1 MKQLLQKIESIKLTN
16 KTTPTFLLFI
26 SILVYGLFFW
36 GRGFYWDEFPWMWT
50 YFQFGSEMLTKTF
63 STSRPF
69 WGMIYQIT
77 MPIIGP
83 NPWIWQLLAIFL
95 RWLTAFLLWK
105 ILCTLYPN
113 HQKQNLWASLFFLV
127 YPGMGQHFIAFMYS
141 HFYIVLAAFLFS
153 LYLSL
158 LALQSEKYR
167 IPLFIASYFF
177 AFVNLIT
184 MEYFYFLEFA
194 RLIIFYQFL
203 SRDIKQRLI
212 STVKLFLP
220 YFGIFLGVTIWRAY
234 FFEFQ
239 NASYPYVL
247 LDVIREDFFAGIL
260 LLINNVLLSFWRTVF
275 QAWLNPFFDIGLTGF
290 GPLTLSLMIILLIV
304 TIVLVGVYLYLRHAE
319 RSEASLPQSKRIAT
333 EESAQNGYGGLS
345 NVSNNEFTQRAGWL
359 GLISWGLAGGAVWV
373 SGNMPQF
380 NFSMDRFM
388 LPFMLGASILLACM
402 VALIKNQRTQ
412 MILVALLIGFAGSRH
427 FQLEDI
433 YRRDWNTQNQLFW
446 QMTER
451 IPNFEKGTILL
462 ANDFPVTYYSDNS
475 LTGPL
480 NWIYSPPGEMNLM
493 LYYASF
499 RVGTTLP
506 SVEPDIPHELYYIGP
521 TFYGNTSNILAVYF
535 EPPKC
540 FRVLDP
546 EVEENNRLLP
556 PALRDVA
563 KYTNQNVILFEKAY
577 ELPSQF
583 YGTQP
588 EKNWCYYFS
597 QAELARQQKDWQS
610 VVQIAEQAFALGD
623 TPNDPVERFVYI
635 EGFAHVNNW
644 EKAVELSQTSY
655 KVSKNFVGP
664 LLCKLWSRIER
675 ETESSTQQSTT
686 VSQVRSEF
694 GCQP

>member
-1 MKQLLQKIESIKLTN
+1 MKNFFEKINNIKLTN
-16 KTTPTFLLFI
+16 KSTPYFLLFI
-26 SILVYGLFFW
+26 AFLVYGLFFW
-36 GRGFYWDEFPWMWT
+36 QRGFYWDEFPWMWT
-50 YFQFGSEMLTKTF
+50 YFQLGSEMLTKTF

-77 MPIIGP
+77 IPIVGA
-83 NPWIWQLLAIFL
+83 NPWAWQLLAIVL

-105 ILCTLYPN
+105 ILCALYPK
-113 HQKQNLWASLFFLV
+113 HEKQNLWASLFFLV
-127 YPGMGQHFIAFMYS
+127 YPGLGQHFISFMYS
-141 HFYIVLAAFLFS
+141 HFYIVLSAFLFS
-153 LYLSL
+153 LYLAA
-158 LALQSEKYR
+158 LAVKSETYR

-194 RLIIFYQFL
+194 RLIIFYQLL
-203 SRDIKQRLI
+203 SGDIKPRLI
-212 STVKLFLP
+212 AAGKLFLP
-220 YFGIFLGVTIWRAY
+220 YFGIFLSVTVWRAF
-234 FFEFQ
+234 FFEHQ
-239 NASYPYVL
+239 NASYNYVL
-247 LDVIREDFFAGIL
+247 LDALQENFFAGVL
-260 LLINNVLLSFWRTVF
+260 LFINNALLSFWRTAF

-290 GPLTLSLMIILLIV
+290 GPLTLALMIVLLIT
-304 TIVLVGVYLYLRHAE
+304 TIVLVGVYLYLYHPEQSQESLRL
-319 RSEASLPQSKRIAT
+319 SASPFARFTAQGGIA
-333 EESAQNGYGGLS
+333 Q
-345 NVSNNEFTQRAGWL
+345 GWL
-359 GLISWGLAGGAVWV
+359 GLIFWGLSGGAVWV

-388 LPFMLGASILLACM
+388 LPFMLGASILLAYLI
-402 VALIKNQRTQ
+402 ALIKNQRTQ
-412 MILVALLIGFAGSRH
+412 MFLVALLVGFAGSRH

-433 YRRDWNTQNQLFW
+433 YRRDWHTQQQLFW

-480 NWIYSPPGEMNLM
+480 NWIYSPPGDMNLM

-499 RVGTTLP
+499 RVGSTLP
-506 SVEPDIPHELYYIGP
+506 SVEPGQPHQLYYIGP

-535 EPPKC
+535 DPPKC

-577 ELPSQF
+577 QLPSQF
-583 YGTQP
+583 YGVEP
-588 EKNWCYYFS
+588 EKDWCYYFS
-597 QAELARQQKDWQS
+597 QAELARQKKDWQG
-610 VVQIAEQAFALGD
+610 VVRIAEQAFALGD

-635 EGFAHVNNW
+635 EGYAHVNNW
-644 EKAVELSQTSY
+644 EKAVKLSEDSY
-655 KVSKNFVGP
+655 KVSKNYVAP
-664 LLCKLWSRIER
+664 MLCKLWSRIER
-675 ETESSTQQSTT
+675 ETENGTEQAAALQ
-686 VSQVRSEF
+686 QVRSEF
-694 GCQP
+694 GCP

>member
-1 MKQLLQKIESIKLTN
+1 MKQTLQKLSSIELTA
-16 KTTPTFLLFI
+16 KTTPWFLLLI
-26 SILVYGLFFW
+26 SALVYGLFFW
-36 GRGFYWDEFPWMWT
+36 QRGFYWDEFPWMWT
-50 YFQFGSEMLTKTF
+50 YFELGSKMLTKTF

-77 MPIIGP
+77 LPVIGP
-83 NPWIWQLLAIFL
+83 NPWAWQLLAIVL

-105 ILCTLYPN
+105 ILCTLYPKN
-113 HQKQNLWASLFFLV
+113 EKQNLWASLFFLV

-141 HFYIVLAAFLFS
+141 HFYIVLSAFLFS

-158 LALQSEKYR
+158 LAIKSEKYR

-194 RLIIFYQFL
+194 RLLIFYQFL
-203 SRDIKQRLI
+203 SGSVKQRLLSSI
-212 STVKLFLP
+212 KLFLP
-220 YFGIFLGVTIWRAY
+220 YFAIFLGVTIWRA
-234 FFEFQ
+234 FFFTYQ
-239 NASYPYVL
+239 NASYEYVL
-247 LDVIREDFFAGIL
+247 LDAIRDDFFSGIL
-260 LLINNVLLSFWRTVF
+260 FFINRVFLSFWRTVF
-275 QAWLNPFFDIGLTGF
+275 QAWLNPFYNIGLTGF
-290 GPLTLSLMIILLIV
+290 GPLTLTLMLVLLV
-304 TIVLVGVYLYLRHAE
+304 TTIVLVGVYLFKF
-319 RSEASLPQSKRIAT
+319 KR
-333 EESAQNGYGGLS
+333 EEYQDDDFTKQAIWLGVIFWGLS
-345 NVSNNEFTQRAGWL
+345 
-359 GLISWGLAGGAVWV
+359 GGAVWV

-388 LPFMLGASILLACM
+388 LPFMLGVSVILASLI
-402 VALIKNQRTQ
+402 ALIKNVRTQ
-412 MILVALLIGFAGSRH
+412 MILVALLVGFAGSRH
-427 FQLEDI
+427 FQLEDQ
-433 YRRDWNTQNQLFW
+433 YRRDWYTQKQLFW

-462 ANDFPVTYYSDNS
+462 ANDFPVTYFSDNS

-480 NWIYSPPGEMNLM
+480 NWIYSPPGDMNLM

-506 SVEPDIPHELYYIGP
+506 SVQPGLAHELYYIGP
-521 TFYGNTSNILAVYF
+521 TFYGNTTNIVAVYF

-563 KYTNQNVILFEKAY
+563 RYTNQNVILFDEAY
-577 ELPSQF
+577 ELPSQL
-583 YGTQP
+583 YGSEP
-588 EKNWCYYFS
+588 VKDWCYYFS
-597 QAELARQQKDWQS
+597 QAELARQKKDWES
-610 VVQIAEQAFALGD
+610 VVQIAESAFALGD

-644 EKAVELSQTSY
+644 EKAVELSIDSF
-655 KVSKNFVGP
+655 KVSKNYVGP
-664 LLCKLWSRIER
+664 MLCRLWNRIER
-675 ETESSTQQSTT
+675 ETENSPEQLAAITQIRNELNCS
-686 VSQVRSEF
+686 
-694 GCQP
+694 P